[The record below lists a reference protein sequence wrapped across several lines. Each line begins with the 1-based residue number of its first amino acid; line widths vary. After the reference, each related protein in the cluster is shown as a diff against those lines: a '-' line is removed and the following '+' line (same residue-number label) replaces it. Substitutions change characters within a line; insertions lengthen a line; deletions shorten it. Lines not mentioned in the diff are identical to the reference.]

1 MPISYRPPNRLLP
14 HMSTFARS
22 VVLCFMMLLC
32 FSIRPARA
40 QLDQTFN
47 DMFNY
52 FLRDRLDRDDQV
64 FHGQHYFPAAD
75 NAEQLLTPALNGLIA
90 SNISSFPLSSTIAGM
105 SIDFMNGTAVVTN
118 ESLGPIFAETAESI
132 GRGKINIG
140 LSYSYMNL
148 DRFRGLPIDQ
158 MRFTFGHQDV
168 TTTPPF
174 EEEHSE
180 EGSLGAPAY
189 ELDNI
194 DVFPNLDINSSIF
207 AFTLSAGVLPNL
219 DISLAIPIVNVTLSG
234 RATAVI
240 NSFTY
245 GRLNPT
251 RPELQGAAHTFGG
264 DQLNPILT
272 ADTSYT
278 VSTNGVGDLAIRLK
292 YVLPGSSPLKVA
304 LLGDIRLPTGD
315 EHNFLGTGK
324 ENIRLLLISSR
335 RFNDFNPH
343 INLGYDK
350 RGGALDSDEF
360 EYAIGFDHKVS
371 NQLTFAADLL
381 GSFDLQ
387 EDEAIVL
394 FPGSFGVREQFGDG
408 TLTRFFDLSNIPES
422 QRDNTTDLAVGFRF
436 APSDKVVLMINM
448 LTPLNKN
455 GLRSDVIPTAGLSV
469 SI

>member
-1 MPISYRPPNRLLP
+1 MPMPA
-14 HMSTFARS
+14 TART
-22 VVLCFMMLLC
+22 VLLC
-32 FSIRPARA
+32 LVLLLSISIRPATA

-47 DMFNY
+47 DVFNY

-105 SIDFMNGTAVVTN
+105 SIDFMNGAAVVTN

-132 GRGKINIG
+132 GQGKINIG

-158 MRFTFGHQDV
+158 MRFTFAHQDV
-168 TTTPPF
+168 TPTPPF
-174 EEEHSE
+174 EEEQTLP
-180 EGSLGAPAY
+180 GSLGAPAY

-194 DVFPNLDINSSIF
+194 DVFPNMDISSSIF
-207 AFTLSAGVLPNL
+207 AFTLSAGVLRNL
-219 DISLAIPIVNVTLSG
+219 DISLAIPIVNISMSG

-245 GRLNPT
+245 GRLIPT
-251 RPELQGAAHTFGG
+251 RPEIQGAAHAFGG
-264 DQLNPILT
+264 NQLNPILT
-272 ADTSYT
+272 ADTTYN

-292 YVLPGSSPLKVA
+292 YVLPGANALKVA

-324 ENIRLLLISSR
+324 QNIRFLFISSR

-350 RGGALDSDEF
+350 RGGALDSDEV

-371 NQLTFAADLL
+371 NTLTFAADLL

-394 FPGSFGVREQFGDG
+394 FPGSIGIREQFEAGS
-408 TLTRFFDLSNIPES
+408 LTRFFDLSNIPES
-422 QRDNTTDLAVGFRF
+422 RRDNTTDLAVGFRF
-436 APSDKVVLMINM
+436 APSDKVVLMVNI